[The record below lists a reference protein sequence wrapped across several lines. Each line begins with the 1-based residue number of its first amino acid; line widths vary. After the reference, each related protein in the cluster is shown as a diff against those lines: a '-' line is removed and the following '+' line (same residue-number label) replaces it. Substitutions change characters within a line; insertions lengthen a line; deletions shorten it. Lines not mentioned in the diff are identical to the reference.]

1 MKSYNVIIMPQA
13 QKDLDRFS
21 GKPLSRFEEA
31 ILELYDEPRP
41 HNSKKLSGSGS
52 LWRIRIGDYII
63 LYEINDPQKMV
74 KVFRIA
80 HRREVYR

>member
-1 MKSYNVIIMPQA
+1 LKSYNVIIMPQA
-13 QKDLDRFS
+13 RKDLDRFS
-21 GKPLSRFEEA
+21 GKQLSRFEES

-41 HNSKKLSGSGS
+41 HNSKKLSGGGS
-52 LWRIRIGDYII
+52 LWRIRIGDYRM

-80 HRREVYR
+80 HRKEVYR

>member
-21 GKPLSRFEEA
+21 GKQLSRFEEA
-31 ILELYDEPRP
+31 ILDLYGEPRP
-41 HNSKKLSGSGS
+41 HNSKKLSGSGT
-52 LWRIRIGDYII
+52 LWRIRIGDYRM

-80 HRREVYR
+80 HRKEVYR